1 MKNRLYKQ
9 QGLSL
14 IEMMIAMVISL
25 TLIAG
30 VGTVYFS
37 SKRNYQT
44 RDQLSMMDENAR
56 VALDTLRKHLEHAG
70 YASAQKLPLGNYF
83 YVLGDADPTPV
94 ACGSG
99 YNIVKVGDL
108 TSRPTQD
115 ALNQYGDSISI
126 RFVGDD
132 SLFTDAVNS
141 SLDEGCRAGVAPSLE
156 ATLIYNA
163 FQVDNDGKTKD
174 SSGNLVPIL
183 YAVGSASTANKQ
195 PIVNGIENIQFMYGL
210 DANADGTV
218 DQYLNATGISA
229 AGGWQRV
236 ISIRVAIL
244 VRSIDPVLE
253 ANTAQSYT
261 LLDVNVTPND
271 RYQRSVYTT
280 TIQLR
285 NVVDG

>member
-1 MKNRLYKQ
+1 
-9 QGLSL
+9 
-14 IEMMIAMVISL
+14 
-25 TLIAG
+25 
-30 VGTVYFS
+30 
-37 SKRNYQT
+37 
-44 RDQLSMMDENAR
+44 MDENAR
-56 VALDTLRKHLEHAG
+56 VALDSLRKHLEHAG
-70 YASAQKLPLGNYF
+70 YATPAKLPLGSYF
-83 YVLGDADPTPV
+83 YVSGDAAPAPV

-99 YNIVKVGDL
+99 YNIAKLADL

-141 SLDEGCRAGVAPSLE
+141 SLDEGCRAGVAPALD
-156 ATLIYNA
+156 ATLIYNV

-174 SSGNLVPIL
+174 SLGNLVPIL
-183 YAVGSASTANKQ
+183 YAVGSTKTTGKQ
-195 PIVNGIENIQFMYGL
+195 PIVNGIENMQFMYGL

-236 ISIRVAIL
+236 ISIRVALL

-261 LLDVNVTPND
+261 LLDVNLTRND
-271 RYQRSVYTT
+271 RYQRAVYTT